1 MEMPGEALSKL
12 KIDKS
17 KILPSPAK
25 NRKKLVYIAAAA
37 ALVIIASFLF
47 MSGLLSP
54 SVKVQL
60 ASVSEIYPSQ
70 TFSLLNASGYVVAQR
85 KSALASKITGRIIE
99 LNVAEGSK
107 VKKGEIIARLES
119 NDVMA
124 SRDQASANLS
134 VARYNL
140 DKAKADLQDA
150 TLALNRNSELIKK
163 GYIARAEYDTSEAHY
178 KSARAAVDAATSSIR
193 ASSASLR
200 GAAVAIDYTVLRAP
214 FDAVVLTKNADIGDI
229 VTPIGATVNVQ
240 SAVVTI
246 ADMNSLV
253 VEVDVSEA
261 NIGKIKIGQPC
272 DIQLD
277 ALPDKR
283 FRGMAKIIVPTADRS
298 KATVMVKVRFVDTD
312 PRVLPEM
319 SAKVAF
325 LSREPGAD
333 EMKAFIAVNKSAVIL
348 SNNTARVF
356 IVKGDVATSVT
367 VKTGRQFGDMVEIL
381 DGVKAGD
388 KVVLKPSEDLHNGS
402 RIKTD
407 EK

>member
-1 MEMPGEALSKL
+1 MAAEDLSKL

-17 KILPSPAK
+17 TVFSAPAK
-25 NRKKLVYIAAAA
+25 SRKKLVYIIAAV
-37 ALVIIASFLF
+37 ALVIIISFLF
-47 MSGLLSP
+47 LSGLLSP

-70 TFSLLNASGYVVAQR
+70 TFSLLNASGYVVAQH

-119 NDVMA
+119 NDVIA
-124 SRDQASANLS
+124 VRDQASANLS

-140 DKAKADLQDA
+140 DKANADLQDA
-150 TLALNRNSELIKK
+150 RLALNRNSELIKK

-178 KSARAAVDAATSSIR
+178 KSARAAVDAATSTIR
-193 ASSASLR
+193 ASSAALK
-200 GAAVAIDYTVLRAP
+200 GAAVSIDYTILRAP

-246 ADMNSLV
+246 ADMKSLL
-253 VEVDVSEA
+253 VEVDVSES
-261 NIGKIKIGQPC
+261 NIGKIRMGQPC

-277 ALPDKR
+277 ALPDRR
-283 FRGMAKIIVPTADRS
+283 FRGKTDIIVPTADRS
-298 KATVMVKVRFVDTD
+298 KATVMVKVRFVDKD

-325 LSREPGAD
+325 LSREPGED
-333 EMKAFIAVNKSAVIL
+333 EMKSFTAVSKSAIIMT
-348 SNNTARVF
+348 NNTARLF
-356 IVKGDVATSVT
+356 TVKGDIANAVT
-367 VKTGRQFGDMVEIL
+367 VKTGRQFGDMIEIL

-388 KVVLKPSEDLHNGS
+388 KVVLKPADNLHDGS